1 MTDIFDW
8 ADALDERRKRNNTDT
23 TGMRRLNDVDTSIAA
38 AERVVGGRKELQ
50 ETIHATLIVRGPM
63 TDGEL
68 EQAITHIGEKKLGP
82 STVRK
87 RRSELFQSNRVDD
100 TGQRRNGMKVWRAV

>member
-63 TDGEL
+63 
-68 EQAITHIGEKKLGP
+68 
-82 STVRK
+82 
-87 RRSELFQSNRVDD
+87 
-100 TGQRRNGMKVWRAV
+100 KVWRAV